1 MNRVWIALAQ
11 QMHHF
16 LLAGSEQFIA
26 WHGQAAGRNLR
37 RCGLQL
43 RSCIDLKA
51 GEEGSQLR
59 STSQEKLDGQ
69 SRGTVRLGCVDSAKR
84 LARIAQIGRASCRE
98 RVCQYG

>member
-1 MNRVWIALAQ
+1 
-11 QMHHF
+11 MHHF

-84 LARIAQIGRASCRE
+84 LARIARSEERRVGKECVSTCRSRWAS
-98 RVCQYG
+98 